1 MSQSNPEYPPPPP
14 NYTGGDNSQPPQST
28 RNTFSILGIIFG
40 VFAIVF
46 FPIVFGVGAIVLAVV
61 ARSKGER
68 LATIAL
74 IVSILGTL
82 AGFILGYAVASN
94 SSGASATVLSH
105 LWR

>member
-1 MSQSNPEYPPPPP
+1 MSQPNPEYPPPP
-14 NYTGGDNSQPPQST
+14 NSTGGYDSQPPGST

-40 VFAIVF
+40 VFAILF
-46 FPIVFGVGAIVLAVV
+46 FPILFGIAAIVLAFV

-94 SSGASATVLSH
+94 SSGASATVLTH
-105 LWR
+105 LSR